1 MTGLSFSPPWEP
13 WTPFSFLGT
22 PDFLSTYLR
31 IDSLKNMEIVKGS
44 VIAKGLVDRECEWRI
59 VSMQE
64 GGETTLQDTIMIHH
78 LNP

>member
-1 MTGLSFSPPWEP
+1 
-13 WTPFSFLGT
+13 
-22 PDFLSTYLR
+22 
-31 IDSLKNMEIVKGS
+31 MEIVKGS